1 MEIRYYPDPVL
12 RERVPPVEEF
22 DDALADL
29 AREMVETMKAA
40 DGLGLAGPQVGALLN
55 IVVVSPDMQPGSE
68 RVLVNPEI
76 TESNG
81 WEVGEEGCLSFPGI
95 YVRIGRFHRVRT
107 RYCDLNGETRELEAE
122 GLLARAVQHELDH
135 LEGRLLVDRMSA
147 VQRMAHRRSL
157 RELKDRYERLAS
169 KTRTGSKATR

>member
-1 MEIRYYPDPVL
+1 MEIRYFPDPVL

-40 DGLGLAGPQVGALLN
+40 DGLGLAGPQVGVLLN
-55 IVVVSPDMQPGSE
+55 IVVVSPDMQPGNE

-76 TESNG
+76 TESDG

-95 YVRIGRFHRVRT
+95 YVKIGRFHRVRA
-107 RYCDLNGETRELEAE
+107 RYRDLNGETRELEAE

-157 RELKDRYERLAS
+157 RELNDRYERLAS
-169 KTRTGSKATR
+169 ETRTGSKATR